1 MSDPRAMEPH
11 ECRRRF
17 GGAEHAYLATV
28 NDDGSPHLVPV
39 TFDLTADTIV
49 IAVDHKPKRSTA
61 LRRLHN
67 IAQRSAVSLL
77 VDEYASDWDLLWWVR
92 ADGTAGLVDDGPER
106 DEAIRR
112 LQGRYQQY
120 QEVRPDGPVIVVAVH
135 RWSGWS
141 AR

>member
-1 MSDPRAMEPH
+1 MEPH

-17 GGAEHAYLATV
+17 GRAEHAYLATV

-39 TFDLTADTIV
+39 TFALTADTIV

-67 IAQRSAVSLL
+67 IAQRPAVSLL

-92 ADGTAGLVDDGPER
+92 ADGTAGLMDDGPEH

-120 QEVRPDGPVIVVAVH
+120 QDVRPDGSVIVVAVH

-141 AR
+141 AH